1 MVEEFKKHIEE
12 EKLFK
17 TTDRLLIAISGGVD
31 SVVLTELCHRLGY
44 TMALAHC
51 NFQLRGEESDR
62 DEAFVKELAERK
74 KIPLHIIRFD
84 TTHEAQKAGTSIEE
98 TARHLRYAWFDQLI
112 TEHGYDRLLT
122 AHHADDNIETVLMHF
137 FRGTGIRGL
146 RGMLPLKGRHVRPML
161 LIRRAGI
168 EEWATREGLNF
179 VEDSSNQELEF
190 TRNYFRKELIP
201 SIQKKFPATEEN
213 ILDTIH
219 HMREAEMLY
228 KKALDKQLKR
238 LVHLKGNEVHIPVQ
252 LLKKSEPRRLL
263 LWEIVRDFGFHSAQ
277 LPDLLHLL
285 DAEPGKYVASSSH
298 RLIQHRQWLVLAPLA
313 GEQAQTILV
322 EGTGIYNFP
331 QGKLELKG
339 KSDEECSIF
348 FTAQTGEKHDI
359 LVERKKISFPLVLR
373 TWKTGDYFYPEGM
386 WGKKKKVARFLI
398 DLKLSKTGK
407 EKVWVLESE
416 KKIIWV
422 VGFRKDSRF

>member
-17 TTDRLLIAISGGVD
+17 PTDRLLIAISGGVD

-44 TMALAHC
+44 TIALAHC

-62 DEAFVKELAERK
+62 DEAFVKELAAK
-74 KIPLHIIRFD
+74 KNIPLHLIRFD
-84 TTHEAQKAGTSIEE
+84 TNQEARKAGTSIEE

-112 TEHGYDRLLT
+112 KEHGYDRLLT
-122 AHHADDNIETVLMHF
+122 AHHADDNIETVLMHL
-137 FRGTGIRGL
+137 FRGSGIRGL
-146 RGMLPLKGRHVRPML
+146 RGMLPEKGHHIRPL
-161 LIRRAGI
+161 LFTRRTRIEAWAGL
-168 EEWATREGLNF
+168 EGLDF
-179 VEDSSNQELEF
+179 VEDSSNKELEF

-201 SIQKKFPATEEN
+201 SIQKKFPAAEEN
-213 ILDTIH
+213 ILDTIQH
-219 HMREAEMLY
+219 LREAEMLY

-238 LVHLKGNEVHIPVQ
+238 LVHIKGNEVHIPVL
-252 LLKKSEPRRLL
+252 LLKKLEPRRLL
-263 LWEIVRDFGFHSAQ
+263 LWEIVQHYGFHSAQ

-285 DAEPGKYVASSSH
+285 DAEPGKYVASSTH

-322 EGTGIYNFP
+322 EGPGSYDFP
-331 QGKLELKG
+331 LGKLEWQWIN
-339 KSDEECSIF
+339 EENCSIIYI
-348 FTAQTGEKHDI
+348 TQAGDKHEI
-359 LVERKKISFPLVLR
+359 HVQGKELSFPLLLR

-386 WGKKKKVARFLI
+386 QGKRKKLARFLI
-398 DLKLSKTGK
+398 DLKLSKTEK
-407 EKVWVLESE
+407 EKVWVLESD

>member
-31 SVVLTELCHRLGY
+31 SVVLTELCFRLGY
-44 TMALAHC
+44 RITLAHC
-51 NFQLRGEESDR
+51 NFQLRGEESER
-62 DEAFVKELAERK
+62 DEAFVKELAAK
-74 KIPLHIIRFD
+74 KNIPLHLTRFD
-84 TTHEAQKAGTSIEE
+84 TAQEARKAGTSIEE
-98 TARHLRYAWFDQLI
+98 TARHLRYAWFDQLMK
-112 TEHGYDRLLT
+112 EHGYDRLLT

-146 RGMLPLKGRHVRPML
+146 RGMLPQKGLHVRPL
-161 LIRRAGI
+161 LLTRRARI
-168 EEWATREGLNF
+168 EEWAGSEGLDF

-201 SIQKKFPATEEN
+201 SIQKKFPAAEEN
-213 ILDTIH
+213 ILDTIR
-219 HMREAEMLY
+219 HMLEAEMLY

-238 LVHLKGNEVHIPVQ
+238 LVQIKGNEVHIPVQ

-263 LWEIVRDFGFHSAQ
+263 LWEIVRDYGFQSAQ

-285 DAEPGKYVASSSH
+285 DAEPGKYVASSTH

-322 EGTGIYNFP
+322 EGPGSYDFP
-331 QGKLELKG
+331 LGKLELKW
-339 KSDEECSIF
+339 KREEECSIF
-348 FTAQTGEKHDI
+348 YITHTGAKQEI
-359 LVERKKISFPLVLR
+359 LVRGKELSFPLVLR

-386 WGKKKKVARFLI
+386 QGKKKKLARFLI
-398 DLKLSKTGK
+398 DLKLSKTEK